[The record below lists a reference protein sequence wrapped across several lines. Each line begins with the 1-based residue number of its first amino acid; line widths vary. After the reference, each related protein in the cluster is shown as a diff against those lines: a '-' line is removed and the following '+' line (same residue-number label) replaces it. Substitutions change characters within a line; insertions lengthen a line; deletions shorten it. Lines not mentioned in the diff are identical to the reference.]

1 MLKVAEREMQ
11 KLREEG
17 MREGLRA
24 AEAEMKRIK
33 EEGMLEGLRA
43 AEAEMQRLKE
53 EGMREGLHA
62 AYGRVE
68 DLCEVLGVELTE
80 ERKAH
85 LAGLDLAGLEALR
98 RHLKTHR
105 SWPR

>member
-1 MLKVAEREMQ
+1 
-11 KLREEG
+11 
-17 MREGLRA
+17 
-24 AEAEMKRIK
+24 
-33 EEGMLEGLRA
+33 
-43 AEAEMQRLKE
+43 
-53 EGMREGLHA
+53 
-62 AYGRVE
+62 VE